1 MSEQKTGASLDDY
14 RGMNADD
21 FKKTVTDKQTKQTQE
36 PSAQTQ
42 QQAEPQQNQTK
53 EPEKELTDKQEP
65 QQSTKDA
72 DVDPKDV
79 NVLANTFGIEYE
91 SLPEEQREGF
101 AKMAKSYREAQGKYT
116 SVTQEAQQTQQML
129 QQLNQ
134 FLEKNPDLKQEFQN
148 RLSGN
153 QPTGKD
159 TPSKPEPAST
169 GQSATVDEQQL
180 KSNGYLK
187 DEDLQGLDELA
198 KERAKVKAEL
208 AYLRD
213 QELSKFREGL
223 ISEKEKLTKAERV
236 QQVKKTNIQRLNDG
250 VDRVVSDYG
259 IDFTTLD
266 NETISAIQN
275 RALRIL
281 DPQDPTGQTID
292 KDAMYDATLKE
303 LAIRGKLPQRQQQ
316 FQPKTLDG
324 ITDTGKQVNKRSG
337 NIARPNTRENIYEQK
352 MAERRANIKDSSGVF
367 ASN

>member
-1 MSEQKTGASLDDY
+1 MSDEQKTGASLDDY

-21 FKKTVTDKQTKQTQE
+21 FKKTVTDKQKQIQE
-36 PSAQTQ
+36 PAPVQTQ
-42 QQAEPQQNQTK
+42 QQAEPQKQ

-72 DVDPKDV
+72 DVDPKDIS
-79 NVLANTFGIEYE
+79 VLSGTFGIEYE
-91 SLPEEQREGF
+91 SLPEEQRDAI

-129 QQLNQ
+129 GQLNQ

-153 QPTGKD
+153 QTTGKD

-169 GQSATVDEQQL
+169 GKSATVDEQQL
-180 KSNGYLK
+180 KSEGYLK

-198 KERAKVKAEL
+198 KERVKAKAEL

-223 ISEKEKLTKAERV
+223 ISEKEKLTKAERA
-236 QQVKKTNIQRLNDG
+236 QQVKKTNTERLNDG

-303 LAIRGKLPQRQQQ
+303 LAIRGKLPQPQQQ